1 VLDIDQIKQEMSDAK
16 KHHLDTL
23 EQLGNIESPHL
34 DGQVKSLQYS
44 IRHAILRPIE
54 RAEYIIEM
62 IEQIGID
69 QLPTFLLHDWMEELT
84 NIRNLS
90 GGYDHE
96 GDHS

>member
-1 VLDIDQIKQEMSDAK
+1 MDIDQIKQEMSDAK

-23 EQLGNIESPHL
+23 EQLENIESPHL

-69 QLPTFLLHDWMEELT
+69 EPL
-84 NIRNLS
+84 
-90 GGYDHE
+90 
-96 GDHS
+96 

>member
-1 VLDIDQIKQEMSDAK
+1 MDIDRIKQEMKDAK

-23 EQLGNIESPHL
+23 EQLGNIGSPHL
-34 DGQVKSLQYS
+34 DGQVRSLQYS
-44 IRHAILRPIE
+44 IRHGILRPIE

-69 QLPTFLLHDWMEELT
+69 ELPTFLLNDWMEELT
-84 NIRNLS
+84 NIKNLS
-90 GGYDHE
+90 GGYDNE